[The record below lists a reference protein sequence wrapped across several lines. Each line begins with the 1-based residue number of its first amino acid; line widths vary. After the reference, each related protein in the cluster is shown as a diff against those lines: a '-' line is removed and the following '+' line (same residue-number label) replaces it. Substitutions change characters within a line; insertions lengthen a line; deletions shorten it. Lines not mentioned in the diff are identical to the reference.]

1 MNFVHPYVDKINMN
15 EIDNIMKRKNFVKD
29 TDGWIR
35 KWTFITVDNRQ
46 WKIGHS
52 IEKKVGKMS
61 NIEFKDIDMWCNYFD
76 RI

>member
-1 MNFVHPYVDKINMN
+1 MDNVSSD
-15 EIDNIMKRKNFVKD
+15 IDNIMKRKNFVKD

-35 KWTFITVDNRQ
+35 KWTFITVENRI

-52 IEKKVGKMS
+52 IEKKVNKMS
-61 NIEFKDIDMWCNYFD
+61 DIEFEDIDEWIGYFD